1 MDDAQVS
8 ELASVFVRTLSA
20 QNAVSMMDTGH
31 GSHVLHRVQK
41 LADVPR
47 MVLHCTVQRTDV
59 PLRQASYTG
68 EYQAMMSKP
77 AARLCAASISTDV
90 SQVAAVRLTD

>member
-20 QNAVSMMDTGH
+20 QNAVSMMDTGYGFH
-31 GSHVLHRVQK
+31 AWHRVQE

-47 MVLHCTVQRTDV
+47 CMVLHCAMQRTDV
-59 PLRQASYTG
+59 PLRQPSYTG
-68 EYQAMMSKP
+68 EYQAMM
-77 AARLCAASISTDV
+77 
-90 SQVAAVRLTD
+90 